1 MFFSIFFVYRGKF
14 VNYKSSKLQIKS
26 VSLQLLQIQK
36 MKSKQYILA
45 FIATMFALLLC
56 VACDDKKGE
65 NQTTQLDEFNHRVR
79 ELSRNGDP
87 EGALKVV
94 DSLEDVGFISDAM
107 ANGMRGSV
115 YYIDKQFRTS
125 EYYFKKAVADNTLLE
140 ENPRTFVN
148 MSSMV
153 ASGLLLPRQEYDEA
167 IDIATRAYA
176 VAKERM
182 EDMDKTEVAALLNTI
197 GQCEVE
203 MGRFDE
209 GEKNLTQSIQMQR
222 LLTEPDTTGQE
233 TRSMMRYIIN
243 ATIAYMNEYQYER
256 AMPWIEEMEQ
266 LLEDPICERVDTVFL
281 DMARSRVSFMK
292 ADALAHMGRLS
303 EAKESY
309 ERAMS
314 THYGRTPDGNIDAGS
329 YLEAV
334 GRWADAAETYVALDS
349 LMQQR
354 GVPLTLDNIQLMLTP
369 QFRTFLMLRRLDDA
383 VVVGQ
388 RICEALDSAIV
399 WQRKNDSAELATIY
413 ETQEKEAK
421 IAEQNAKLSRHRLVT
436 TVVIVALVLIFLA
449 VYSVYRYHATRRL
462 NMEHKKLRQAH
473 DLLEN
478 ANRNLEKLNK
488 QLAQKNADL
497 LVANERAEESSRMK
511 TDFIEQMSH
520 EIRTPLNIL
529 SGFTQIVT
537 TPGMELT
544 DEEKVEISRDI
555 IKNTDRITG
564 LVNKMLELSDASSQT
579 VIERTE
585 QVAAGDIAMAAIE
598 ESRILEANHLT
609 FDFLQAEG
617 ADFAMLLT
625 SQRHAVRV
633 LTLLLENAC
642 KFTRPAEATGEV
654 EVTDK
659 QHVNLKMC
667 LWENSIAYVV
677 EDTGVGIPPEEAEHV
692 FEKFVQLDEYYDGT
706 GIGLTVARGLARRL
720 GGDVVLDTSYTK
732 GACFIL
738 TLPVEK
744 EDKTTEGE

>member
-1 MFFSIFFVYRGKF
+1 M
-14 VNYKSSKLQIKS
+14 
-26 VSLQLLQIQK
+26 QK
-36 MKSKQYILA
+36 MKNKQYILA
-45 FIATMFALLLC
+45 FIATTFALLLC

-79 ELSRNGDP
+79 ELSRNGDI
-87 EGALKVV
+87 ERALRVV
-94 DSLEDVGFISDAM
+94 DSLENAGGISDAM

-125 EYYFKKAVADNTLLE
+125 EFYFKKAVADDVLSE

-148 MSSMV
+148 MSSLV

-176 VAKERM
+176 VAKEHM

-209 GEKNLTQSIQMQR
+209 GEKNLSQSIQMQ
-222 LLTEPDTTGQE
+222 LLLIEPDTTGQA
-233 TRSMMRYIIN
+233 TSLLIRYIIN

-266 LLEDPICERVDTVFL
+266 FLEDPICERVDTGLV
-281 DMARSRVSFMK
+281 DMAISRINFMK
-292 ADALAHMGRLS
+292 ADALAHMGRLP
-303 EAKESY
+303 EARESY
-309 ERAMS
+309 ERALS
-314 THYGRTPDGNIDAGS
+314 THYGNTPDGNIDAGS

-334 GRWADAAETYVALDS
+334 GRWEDAAETYVALDS

-369 QFRTFLMLRRLDDA
+369 QFRTFVMLRRLDDA

-399 WQRKNDSAELATIY
+399 WQRRNDSAELATIY

-421 IAEQNAKLSRHRLVT
+421 IAEQNAMFSRHRLVT
-436 TVVIVALVLIFLA
+436 TIVIVALVLIFLA
-449 VYSVYRYHATRRL
+449 VYSVYRYRATRRL
-462 NMEHKKLRQAH
+462 NMEHKELRQAH

-478 ANRNLEKLNK
+478 ANRNLEMLNQ

-497 LVANERAEESSRMK
+497 VVANERAEESSRMK

-544 DEEKVEISRDI
+544 DEEKAEISKGI

-579 VIERTE
+579 IIERTE
-585 QVAAGDIAMAAIE
+585 QVTAGDIAMAAIE

-609 FDFLQAEG
+609 FNFLQTEG
-617 ADFAMLLT
+617 ADSATLLT
-625 SQRHAVRV
+625 CQRHAVRV

-654 EVTDK
+654 EVTEK
-659 QHVNLKMC
+659 QQVNLKMC